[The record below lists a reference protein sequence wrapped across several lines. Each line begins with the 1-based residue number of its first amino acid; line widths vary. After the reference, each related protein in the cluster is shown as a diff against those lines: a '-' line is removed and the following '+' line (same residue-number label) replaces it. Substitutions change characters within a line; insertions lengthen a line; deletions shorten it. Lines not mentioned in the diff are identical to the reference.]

1 MEPAT
6 HASVGSRLRVARTSQ
21 RRSLADVASRV
32 GVSCATLSRIETD
45 KQSVDV
51 ALFLEL
57 VRSLGINA
65 ADVLGSPGEDDALTK
80 QLVVL
85 DSPSRT
91 KVWSDLAEHERGR
104 RASKRDLKR
113 LAAEVEELLA
123 HIDLLR
129 EELLRVRRGLE

>member
-1 MEPAT
+1 MEPLSHAT
-6 HASVGSRLRVARTSQ
+6 VGTRLRATRVAQ

-32 GVSCATLSRIETD
+32 GVSCATLSRIETN

-51 ALFLEL
+51 ALFLSL
-57 VRSLGINA
+57 TQSLGIDA
-65 ADVLGSPGEDDALTK
+65 ADILGRERREDALSN

-85 DSPSRT
+85 DSSSRT